1 MRSSC
6 LTFLI
11 YASYV
16 IELCVH
22 IIVTDAYTQSDDDID
37 LYDKLASYSYVVIN
51 KTADDMKHE
60 IYNSSF
66 LIFRSI
72 KTDQH

>member
-1 MRSSC
+1 MRYSC
-6 LTFLI
+6 LSFLL

-37 LYDKLASYSYVVIN
+37 LYDKLASYPYVVIEEVPDEQ
-51 KTADDMKHE
+51 DDPWQGPDGK
-60 IYNSSF
+60 
-66 LIFRSI
+66 
-72 KTDQH
+72 